1 MLKKDK
7 GMEKERVA
15 QKVAQAAAPLAEAM
29 GLELVD
35 VELVKEG
42 AHWYLRVFIDRPEGV
57 DLESCQRLSRQLDA
71 WLDRQNLI
79 RHSYHLE
86 VSSPGLERPLK
97 KESDFVRFQG
107 RKALV
112 TTYAP
117 LDGAREFRGELA
129 GVEDGSV
136 LLKLD
141 DGGMRRIPFQMVASA
156 RLTFEF

>member
-7 GMEKERVA
+7 GKDKERVA
-15 QKVAQAAAPLAEAM
+15 RRVAQAAEPLAEAM

-42 AHWYLRVFIDRPEGV
+42 AHWYLRVFIDRAGGV
-57 DLESCQRLSRQLDA
+57 DLESCQQLSRQLDD
-71 WLDRQNLI
+71 WLDRQDLI

-97 KESDFVRFQG
+97 KESDFARFQG
-107 RKALV
+107 RKALI
-112 TTYAP
+112 TTYTP

-129 GVEDGSV
+129 GVEDGSI
-136 LLKLD
+136 LLKLAD
-141 DGGMRRIPFQMVASA
+141 SGVRRIPFQMVASA
-156 RLTFEF
+156 RLIFEF